1 MAQIQFRT
9 ASVASFIAAAA
20 LGIGALLHG
29 CAGLMSQTVDVP
41 LEKLQ
46 SSMAKRFPLNSD
58 FARLIELTISSPK
71 LRTLPEEN
79 RIATEVEVLLA
90 PRFINNKINGTLA
103 MDSALRFEAKDRT
116 VRLVKP
122 RISKLDMVGLNLGD
136 SLGSSDINLNKLAE
150 FIVEN
155 AMNDLVVYQ
164 VKEEELT
171 RYGTTWVP
179 GEFKVTRSGIS
190 VSLAPQK

>member
-1 MAQIQFRT
+1 MAQIQFRA
-9 ASVASFIAAAA
+9 ASVSSFIAAAMF
-20 LGIGALLHG
+20 GIGALLNG

-41 LEKLQ
+41 LERLQ
-46 SSMAKRFPLNSD
+46 SSMAKRFPFNSD

-71 LRTLPEEN
+71 LRTMPEEN

-90 PRFINNKINGTLA
+90 PRFMNNKINGTLA
-103 MDSALRFEAKDRT
+103 MDSALRFEPKDRT

-122 RISKLDMVGLNLGD
+122 RISKLDMAGLKLGD
-136 SLGSSDINLNKLAE
+136 SVGSNDINLNKLAE

-164 VKEEELT
+164 VKEEELK